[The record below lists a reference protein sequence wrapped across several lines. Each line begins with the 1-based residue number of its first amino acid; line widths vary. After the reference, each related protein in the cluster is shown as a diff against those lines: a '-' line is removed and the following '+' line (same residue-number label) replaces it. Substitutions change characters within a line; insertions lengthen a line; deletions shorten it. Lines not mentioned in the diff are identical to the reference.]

1 MQGFITNEGPLHNIY
16 KILFAP
22 YLNWSYIDRDLKVKV
37 RVIERP
43 AYSLPEEEL
52 VKLRED
58 LKRVVKKSI
67 PKENLDYGIFSET
80 SDAFKTSII
89 TIIYRQEDNFPI
101 AFNSL
106 SWIPCKLRGKDED
119 LLHLGLVVIDP
130 DVREG
135 GLSWILYGLTTI
147 LLFVRKKLK
156 PIWISNV
163 TQVPAII
170 GKVSQSFDGV
180 YPTPANIG
188 KPPFIHLWIVR
199 QIMESKRHV
208 FGVGPDAEFDFDK
221 FIIKNSYTGG
231 SDHLKKK
238 FTEAQPHRDAT
249 YNDFCKDNLDYERG
263 DDFIQIGQL
272 NLNMTKDFLLKSVP
286 KKSMLRIAVSLFFIS
301 IQSVLSPV
309 LLWLDSQ
316 HKYGD
321 LRPWKK

>member
-1 MQGFITNEGPLHNIY
+1 VQSTY

-22 YLNWSYIDRDLKVKV
+22 YLNWSYKDKGQKV
-37 RVIERP
+37 RVRIIERP
-43 AYSLPEEEL
+43 AFCLEKSEL
-52 VKLRED
+52 DTLRTD
-58 LKRVVKKSI
+58 LKTIVKRSI
-67 PKENLDYGIFSET
+67 PKENLNYGIFAE
-80 SDAFKTSII
+80 DGKAFENCVI
-89 TIIYRQEDNFPI
+89 TIIYTMTDNRPI

-106 SWIPCKLRGKDED
+106 SWINLKLAGKEED

-147 LLFVRKKLK
+147 ILLARKRLK
-156 PIWISNV
+156 PIWVSNV

-170 GKVSQSFDGV
+170 GKVSQSFDRV
-180 YPTPANIG
+180 YPTPTNIG
-188 KPPFIHLWIVR
+188 QPPFIHQWLVR
-199 QIMESKRHV
+199 QIMDSKRHV

-238 FTEAQPHRDAT
+238 FTEAQPHRDEK
-249 YNDFCKDNLDYERG
+249 YNKFCLDHLDYDRG
-263 DDFIQIGQL
+263 DDFIQIGQI
-272 NLNMTKDFLLKSVP
+272 NLEMTKDFLLKSVP
-286 KKSMLRIAVSLFFIS
+286 KKSIVGIVVSLLFVS

-309 LLWLDSQ
+309 LIWLDDRN
-316 HKYGD
+316 KYGD

>member
-1 MQGFITNEGPLHNIY
+1 M
-16 KILFAP
+16 
-22 YLNWSYIDRDLKVKV
+22 

-43 AYSLPEEEL
+43 AFCLTENEL
-52 VKLRED
+52 SQLRSD
-58 LKRVVKKSI
+58 LKQIVKKSI
-67 PKENLDYGIFSET
+67 PKENLNYGIFSET
-80 SDAFKTSII
+80 SDAFQSSII
-89 TIIYRQEDNFPI
+89 TIIYKLEDNTPI

-106 SWIPCKLRGKDED
+106 TWINLKLRGKDEE

-147 LLFVRKKLK
+147 MLFVRKKLK
-156 PIWISNV
+156 PIWVSNV

-170 GKVSQSFDGV
+170 GKVSQSFDMV
-180 YPTPANIG
+180 YPTPENIG
-188 KPPFIHLWIVR
+188 QPPFIHQWLVR
-199 QIMESKRHV
+199 QIIASKRHV
-208 FGVGPDAEFDFDK
+208 FGVGPDAEFDLDK

-238 FTEAQPHRDAT
+238 FSEAQPHRDMAF
-249 YNDFCKDNLDYERG
+249 NNFCQNNLNYDRG
-263 DDFIQIGQL
+263 DDFIQIGQM
-272 NLNMTKDFLLKSVP
+272 NLNMTRNFLLKSVP
-286 KKSMLRIAVSLFFIS
+286 KKSVINIAVSLFFIS

-316 HKYGD
+316 NKYGD